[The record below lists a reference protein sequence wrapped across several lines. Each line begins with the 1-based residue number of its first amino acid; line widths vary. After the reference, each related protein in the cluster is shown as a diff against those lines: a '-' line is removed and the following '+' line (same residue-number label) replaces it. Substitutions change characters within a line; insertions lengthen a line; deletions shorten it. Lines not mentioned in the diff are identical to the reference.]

1 MSMNR
6 RTFLR
11 SSAAA
16 GLISFGG
23 APPAFLCRA
32 ALANESAAAKSGARV
47 LVILQLEGGNDGLN
61 TVIPYADEEYY
72 KARPGIGIAR
82 DTVLRLDDALGFHP
96 QLTGFKEL
104 YDEGMLAVLQGIGYP
119 QQDRSHFRS
128 MDIWQSASLDAAAPD
143 RGWVGRALDLAAERI
158 ASETPALALGV
169 ERLPLALTAAN
180 TNVPMIAD
188 IDGFRLNTGA
198 DEHGGRNRRKLM
210 SRLAKP
216 NSGARSGDPR
226 TTNRD
231 PRTTNSDPRTAGA
244 DAQVLFLQ
252 RAATSAYRT
261 AERLSQVT
269 REYRPTATYPYTQ
282 LANQLKLIA
291 QMIGGELGTRI
302 FFVSLGGFDTHSQQ
316 PGAHQALLGELAAAV
331 RAFYSDLAGHGLAER
346 VVLASYSEFGRR
358 VKENGS
364 LGTDHGA
371 ASQMF
376 IVTPGKGGLYGA
388 HPSLTDLDDGDLK
401 FHTDFRSVYA
411 TLLEKWLGFAAEPVL
426 GNQFALMDFV

>member
-16 GLISFGG
+16 GLISLGG
-23 APPAFLCRA
+23 VPPALLCRA
-32 ALANESAAAKSGARV
+32 ALANESAASKPGAPV

-61 TVIPYADEEYY
+61 TVVPYADDEYY
-72 KARPGIGIAR
+72 KARPGISISHEA
-82 DTVLRLDDALGFHP
+82 VLRLDDSLGFHP

-119 QQDRSHFRS
+119 QPDRSHFRS
-128 MDIWQSASLDAAAPD
+128 MDIWQSASIEVAAPD
-143 RGWVGRALDLAAERI
+143 RGWVGRALDLAADRST
-158 ASETPALALGV
+158 SETPALALGV
-169 ERLPLALTAAN
+169 ERLPLALTAAS

-188 IDGFRLNTGA
+188 IDGFRLNTGG
-198 DEHGGRNRRKLM
+198 DGNGGPTRGDLM
-210 SRLAKP
+210 RRLADPKQ
-216 NSGARSGDPR
+216 GAGAGDPR
-226 TTNRD
+226 TTKHGAGSGD
-231 PRTTNSDPRTAGA
+231 LRTTDPRTA
-244 DAQVLFLQ
+244 QLQFLQ

-261 AERLSQVT
+261 AERLSHVT
-269 REYRPTATYPYTQ
+269 REYRPAATYPDTR
-282 LANQLKLIA
+282 LASQLKLIA

-316 PGAHQALLGELAAAV
+316 AGAHQALLAELAAAV
-331 RAFYSDLAGHGLAER
+331 RAFYSDLKGHGLAER
-346 VVLASYSEFGRR
+346 VVLATYSEFGRR

-376 IVTPGKGGLYGA
+376 IVTPGKGGVYGA

-401 FHTDFRSVYA
+401 FHTDFRRVYA
-411 TLLEKWLGFAAEPVL
+411 TLLEKWLGFASEPVL
-426 GNQFALMDFV
+426 GARFETMDFV